1 MRKIQIKEIFNS
13 NQENIKLS
21 NYDFINYLDT
31 SSITMNHVDNIQ
43 KLSVGKD
50 TIPSRAKRVIK
61 KDTIVY
67 SSVRPNLK
75 HYGIIRNPLNNMVV
89 STGFITLDIKDK
101 TKNDANYMYYNLT
114 QDKYTDYLYT
124 IACNNVSSYPSI
136 NPSDIEDMEIE
147 IETDINKQKEI
158 AKLFVDIDKK
168 IELNNK
174 INLELE
180 NLAKTLYEYWFV
192 QFNFPDEFG
201 RPYKSSG
208 GEMVYSNELKREIP
222 LDWEIGNLYTIAD
235 YYNGLAC
242 QKFRPIDNEQSLPVV
257 KIGEMHNGINV
268 DTELVKANI
277 PAKNIIDSG
286 DILFSWSAT
295 LEVMLWTGNEAGL
308 NQHIFK
314 VVPKSFYSKEYVYQ
328 QLSSYVINFVR
339 IAEARKTTMGHITTD
354 HLKQSKITLPPKEII
369 EKYSHSIEFVY
380 KKMIECKKENLYLI
394 KLRDFL
400 LPMLMNGQ
408 VIIQQ

>member
-1 MRKIQIKEIFNS
+1 MRKVKLSDCGDYILSPKISSNILTCENYITTDNMLPNKAGIVTAESVPQNLSVTQYIKNDILLS
-13 NQENIKLS
+13 NIRPYFKKIWLAECNGGCSADVLVFRTNINYDSTYIKYCLSQDSFFAYDMAGSKGSKMPRGDKNHILNFELLDYDLKTQKNIGNLLLSIDNKIKL
-21 NYDFINYLDT
+21 
-31 SSITMNHVDNIQ
+31 
-43 KLSVGKD
+43 
-50 TIPSRAKRVIK
+50 
-61 KDTIVY
+61 
-67 SSVRPNLK
+67 
-75 HYGIIRNPLNNMVV
+75 
-89 STGFITLDIKDK
+89 
-101 TKNDANYMYYNLT
+101 ND
-114 QDKYTDYLYT
+114 
-124 IACNNVSSYPSI
+124 
-136 NPSDIEDMEIE
+136 
-147 IETDINKQKEI
+147 
-158 AKLFVDIDKK
+158 
-168 IELNNK
+168 K

-180 NLAKTLYEYWFV
+180 NIAKKLYEYWFV
-192 QFNFPDEFG
+192 QFDFPDENE

-208 GEMVYSNELKREIP
+208 GKMVYNEVLKREIP

-242 QKFRPIDNEQSLPVV
+242 QKFRPMNYEQSLPVV
-257 KIGEMHNGINV
+257 KIGEMHNGINA

-295 LEVMLWTGNEAGL
+295 LEIMLWTGDKAGL

-354 HLKQSKITLPPKEII
+354 HLKQSNITLPPKDII
-369 EKYSHSIEFVY
+369 EKYSNSIEFVY
-380 KKMIECKKENLYLI
+380 KKIIECKKENLFLI
-394 KLRDFL
+394 KLRDFI

-408 VIIQQ
+408 VTIQQQC